1 METTTQQNDVLE
13 KMAAIVILGL
23 PRSGSSMVAGI
34 FALHGVWVGTCKL
47 ADTHN
52 PKGYFENIFF
62 REYMKNHYPTV
73 ESVRDIMIDDGY
85 KGGPWLWKVLS
96 LNQGEF
102 DQFNPIYICCKRPSQ
117 QIFASMRSSKVFGHS
132 MSDVALKN
140 FIETRQECLEGHE
153 VKTDELAQGD
163 FSQIQAA
170 LFAANLVPDTKMIAD
185 FVDAELWHY
194 HS

>member
-1 METTTQQNDVLE
+1 METTTQQNDVPE
-13 KMAAIVILGL
+13 KMAAIIILGL

-62 REYMKNHYPTV
+62 REYMQKNYPTV
-73 ESVRDIMIDDGY
+73 EAIEKIMVSDGY

-102 DQFNPIYICCKRPSQ
+102 DQFDPAYICCRRPSQ
-117 QIFASMRSSKVFGHS
+117 QIFDSMRSSKVFGHS

-140 FIETRQECLEGHE
+140 LIETRQECLEGHE
-153 VKTDELAQGD
+153 IETDELANGNFD
-163 FSQIQAA
+163 AIQAA
-170 LFAANLVPDTKMIAD
+170 LFSVGLVPDTKLIED
-185 FVDAELWHY
+185 FVDQSLWHY